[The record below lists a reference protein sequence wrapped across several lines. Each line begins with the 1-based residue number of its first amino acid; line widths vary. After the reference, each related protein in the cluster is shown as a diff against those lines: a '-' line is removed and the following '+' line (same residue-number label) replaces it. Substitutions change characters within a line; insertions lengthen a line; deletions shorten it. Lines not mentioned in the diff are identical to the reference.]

1 MEKQF
6 NLEVFLGE
14 AQFTGNNTIRVNDQE
29 LEFKHACIASG
40 ARPFVPPIPGIDDIK
55 YFTSETIF
63 NLTEKP

>member
-14 AQFTGNNTIRVNDQE
+14 AQFTGSNIIRVNDQE

-40 ARPFVPPIPGIDDIK
+40 A
-55 YFTSETIF
+55 
-63 NLTEKP
+63 